1 MKNWLRSDPRSPPAR
16 GVVLY
21 LDFDGVLHPD
31 AAYRGP
37 KRTVRMLKGQLF
49 EWAPCLERMIAPYPE
64 LRIVLSTSWVRVFGY
79 DRARDELPLPI
90 RHRVVGATYHSRIH
104 GPTRELRDSWAQL
117 PRGMQI
123 AQDVARRQPAA
134 WLAVD
139 DAVDEFASDQRKC
152 LVPCRSDRGIGDAH
166 AQELLASLL
175 RQQYDAMRG

>member
-1 MKNWLRSDPRSPPAR
+1 MKPRWRSEQHSPLAR

-37 KRTVRMLKGQLF
+37 KCTVRMQRGQLF
-49 EWAPCLERMIAPYPE
+49 EWTPCLEGVIAPYPT
-64 LRIVLSTSWVRVFGY
+64 LRIALSTSWVRVLGY
-79 DRARDELPLPI
+79 DRARGALPPPL
-90 RHRVVGATYHSRIH
+90 RHRVIGATYHSRIH
-104 GPTRELRDSWAQL
+104 GPTRELRDSWAQF

-123 AQDVARRQPAA
+123 AEDVARRRPSS

-139 DAVDEFASDQRKC
+139 DAVHEFAAEQRER
-152 LVPCRSDRGIGDAH
+152 LVPCRSERGLGDAR

-175 RQQYDAMRG
+175 TKQYDALQD